1 MLDTIDILYIILA
14 FCALWITAF
23 ICWFIYQLAVV
34 LKHINDL
41 VSELKWQAEKIEQA
55 LNGMKS
61 KFETG
66 SGHLASL
73 TDHVKNY
80 VSNKIKK

>member
-1 MLDTIDILYIILA
+1 MLDTVDILYIILA

-41 VSELKWQAEKIEQA
+41 VTELKWQAEKIEQA
-55 LNGMKS
+55 LTGMKN

-66 SGHLASL
+66 STHLGNL
-73 TDHVKNY
+73 VDHVKSY
-80 VSNKIKK
+80 VGKRIKK